1 MDCPNC
7 GLVNQPGAHTC
18 DCGYDFEL
26 RRLIG
31 KQPLQQPRSRMVL
44 MVGMALFLS
53 GFLEITM
60 AVVRKGDELLGILT
74 WFAIPV
80 ALVGLALT
88 LIGLGALRGR

>member
-1 MDCPNC
+1 
-7 GLVNQPGAHTC
+7 
-18 DCGYDFEL
+18 
-26 RRLIG
+26 
-31 KQPLQQPRSRMVL
+31 MVL